1 VQNDIIV
8 LLCTCRGITVLIP
21 KYKKLKNEITR
32 EQIRLALEKENIECR
47 PLWKPMHLQ
56 PVFEGA
62 LYFGENIA
70 ENLFE
75 LGLCLPSGSNLTQAD
90 LESVVEN
97 IKGLIK

>member
-1 VQNDIIV
+1 MNDEATFGYFSNRW
-8 LLCTCRGITVLIP
+8 LITVLIDP
-21 KYKKLKNEITR
+21 AKSKNGITR
-32 EQIRLALEKENIECR
+32 EKIRLALEKENIEYR

-75 LGLCLPSGSNLTQAD
+75 LGFCLPSGSNLIQTD